1 MNRRDRQ
8 KAQTLTDIMRSAEEL
23 FLEWGYEKTSMRQI
37 AEHAGL
43 TKGALYHHFTSK
55 EELFDKMCED
65 HYRALLEAAMPY
77 AEDASLAYFERMQK
91 IIVLARGMGISHIT
105 FVSEYLRL
113 RSDEGSVI
121 LKERLKKYDKRFA
134 VKVLSPLLAGARE
147 KGECSFPSSP
157 DHIALF
163 MYQLD
168 RAVKEELNSIFL
180 DENIKSA
187 EKKIAGMLDAYVYA
201 LSRLLGKTEADIAV
215 LTGRTESLQFY
226 HDLLRAS
233 QMEG

>member
-1 MNRRDRQ
+1 MNRREMH

-23 FLEWGYEKTSMRQI
+23 FLEWGYEKTSMQQI

-55 EELFDKMCED
+55 EELFDKMCEL
-65 HYRALLEAAMPY
+65 HYSALLEAALPY
-77 AEDASLAYFERMQK
+77 AEDASLSCFERIKK
-91 IIVLARGMGISHIT
+91 ITALMRGLGISHIS

-121 LKERLKKYDKRFA
+121 LKDRLRKYDKRFA
-134 VKVLSPLLAGARE
+134 VKVLSPLLDEARE
-147 KGECSFPSSP
+147 KGECSFSASP
-157 DHIALF
+157 DYIVLF
-163 MYQLD
+163 MHQLD
-168 RAVKEELNSIFL
+168 QGVKEELNSIFL
-180 DENIKSA
+180 DENINTA
-187 EKKIAGMLDAYVYA
+187 EKKIQGMIDAYVYA
-201 LSRLLGKTEADIAV
+201 FSRLLGKKEEDIAE
-215 LTGRTESLQFY
+215 LIGKTESLQFY

>member
-8 KAQTLTDIMRSAEEL
+8 KAQTLTDILRSAEEL

-55 EELFDKMCED
+55 EELFEKMCGT
-65 HYRALLEAAMPY
+65 HYDALLEASSPY
-77 AEDASLAYFERMQK
+77 AKDASLSCFERVKK
-91 IIVLARGMGISHIT
+91 IIALSRGLGISHIS

-113 RSDEGSVI
+113 RNDEGSVI
-121 LKERLKKYDKRFA
+121 LKERLRKYDKKFSIT
-134 VKVLSPLLAGARE
+134 VLAPLLAEAKE
-147 KGECSFPSSP
+147 KSECSFSAPSEY
-157 DHIALF
+157 IALF
-163 MYQLD
+163 MQQLD
-168 RAVKEELNSIFL
+168 QAVREEINSIFL
-180 DENIKSA
+180 DENIKNA
-187 EKKIAGMLDAYVYA
+187 EKKIHGIFDAHVYA
-201 LSRLLGKTEADIAV
+201 LSRLLGKPETSIAELV
-215 LTGRTESLQFY
+215 GKTESLQFY